1 MAENYSFFN
10 SKDHDRRYNARHWAD
25 YFFPLFKSGVF
36 NGDLQVVENGGMAV
50 KIKSGY
56 AWIDGYGYHL
66 TDGLP
71 LDLETASGNMNRMD
85 SIVIRLDLT
94 NRWIKAF
101 CKTGSYYAGTPTPPA
116 PEITATIHEIVI
128 AHISVVAGVTEITQD
143 MITDTRMDGNLCG
156 WVCGTVNEIKFDQIT
171 EQFKAFMKRYENNLD
186 AKFEDLET
194 YEANKKNEFDT
205 FQTELTEKE
214 QIMHDQHKAELKAY
228 FSQMEKEGNANLLA
242 ITQQLIDFRN
252 ENELEFLAWV
262 EEMKN
267 ILGEG
272 TAGELL
278 IKINAL
284 TNQIEEMEQMLLSG
298 SVLAKLLTD
307 DGKCLTDDM
316 GNPLLA
322 EFPICKCVK

>member
-1 MAENYSFFN
+1 
-10 SKDHDRRYNARHWAD
+10 
-25 YFFPLFKSGVF
+25 
-36 NGDLQVVENGGMAV
+36 
-50 KIKSGY
+50 
-56 AWIDGYGYHL
+56 
-66 TDGLP
+66 
-71 LDLETASGNMNRMD
+71 
-85 SIVIRLDLT
+85 
-94 NRWIKAF
+94 
-101 CKTGSYYAGTPTPPA
+101 
-116 PEITATIHEIVI
+116 
-128 AHISVVAGVTEITQD
+128 
-143 MITDTRMDGNLCG
+143 MITDTRMDGNICG

-194 YEANKKNEFDT
+194 YETNKKNEFDT

-214 QIMHDQHKAELKAY
+214 QIMHDQHKAALKDH

-252 ENELEFLAWV
+252 ENESEFLAWV

-284 TNQIEEMEQMLLSG
+284 TNQMEEMEQMLLSG
-298 SVLAKLLTD
+298 SVFAKLLTD
-307 DGKCLTDDM
+307 DGKYLTDDM
-316 GNPLLA
+316 GNALLMDR
-322 EFPICKCVK
+322 PICKCSKRQEELEDEFKSTN